1 MTLASTR
8 SNPYVGLPP
17 FERDDSLFFFG
28 RREQTIELLELLHR
42 THFLGLVGSSG
53 CGKSSLVRA
62 GLIPALLGGFLVAN
76 RDGWKVSVMKPGRAP
91 LQNLAIALLQDEFH
105 TPSEAEV
112 AELLVNIEE
121 KQVTAITDR
130 VMPRLGKRTNLLLLV
145 DQFEEIFAFRGE
157 ADGGDDDDANV
168 QARRERAEHRSEA
181 DEFVA
186 LLLGLTSRTDL
197 PIYTVLTMRSDFV
210 GDCDVFSGLP
220 EAMNGSRYLV
230 PRLGREQ
237 MCQAIEGPALVKG
250 TGIAPRLLDRLLNEV
265 GERSDQLP
273 VLQHALL
280 RTWHFWTERGA
291 TGALDQADYEAAGT
305 LSTALARHAEEAMA
319 SVNQTL
325 AERIFKRLTDTDPQ
339 GRRVRCP
346 AGLSELA
353 LAANA
358 SELEVLEVL
367 EQFQASGRHFVAIEP
382 ARGRQDRRVDL
393 SHESL
398 IRQWTQ
404 LRTWVDQERVAR
416 DRLLELVR
424 RSERWSRREGDLLSG
439 VELALTTRWWGKAG
453 PTRNWA
459 SRYCTRIEIDGAA
472 RYLSNS
478 QHKRR
483 RGRLLLCGAVA
494 LACAGVLNSAR
505 EAAQRSLERER
516 HALEERV
523 ILENKLAA
531 EKDRAAAE
539 KGKAAAEKMALAE
552 AKKSLEALER
562 ADRNTRE
569 LAQLE
574 ASLRKTVDHDA
585 RAALLQQIED
595 TRVQREIERQ
605 VVSGRLSFTTE
616 REMRYAA
623 QGPSACGCS
632 PDEPLCKCKDEHPRE
647 MSTP

>member
-1 MTLASTR
+1 MILSTTR
-8 SNPYVGLPP
+8 PNPYVGLPP
-17 FERDDSLFFFG
+17 FDRDDSLFFFG
-28 RREQTIELLELLHR
+28 RREQTVELLELLHR

-62 GLIPALLGGFLVAN
+62 GLVPALLGGFLVAN

-112 AELLVNIEE
+112 AELLVSIQE
-121 KQVTAITDR
+121 KQVGAITDR
-130 VMPRLGKRTNLLLLV
+130 VMPRLGKRTNLLLLI

-157 ADGGDDDDANV
+157 ADGGDDDASV
-168 QARRERAEHRSEA
+168 PARRARAEHRSEA

-186 LLLGLTSRTDL
+186 LLLRLTSRTDL

-250 TGIAPRLLDRLLNEV
+250 AGIAPRLLDRLLNEV

-280 RTWHFWTERGA
+280 RTWHFWTERGS
-291 TGALDQADYEAAGT
+291 TGVLDQVDYDASGT

-319 SVNQTL
+319 SVNQPL

-358 SELEVLEVL
+358 SEHEVLEVL
-367 EQFQASGRHFVAIEP
+367 NQFQACGRHFVAIEQ
-382 ARGRQDRRVDL
+382 ACGRQDRRVDL

-404 LRTWVDQERVAR
+404 LRTWVDEERVAR

-424 RSERWSRREGDLLSG
+424 RSERWSRDEGDLLSG
-439 VELALTTRWWGKAG
+439 VDLVLTARWWGKSG

-459 SRYCTRIEIDGAA
+459 SRYCSRIEIDGSA
-472 RYLSNS
+472 RYLANS
-478 QHKRR
+478 QRKRS
-483 RGRLLLCGAVA
+483 RGRLLLCGVVV
-494 LACAGVLNSAR
+494 LACGGVLNSAR
-505 EAAQRSLERER
+505 ESANRSFERER
-516 HALEERV
+516 HAIEART
-523 ILENKLAA
+523 ILETKLAA
-531 EKDRAAAE
+531 EKARTIAE
-539 KGKAAAEKMALAE
+539 KGKAEAEKLALVE

-562 ADRNTRE
+562 ADRSTRE

-574 ASLRKTVDHDA
+574 VSLRKTVNRDA
-585 RAALLQQIED
+585 REALLKQIED
-595 TRVQREIERQ
+595 TRVQREIDRQ
-605 VVSGRLSFTTE
+605 VVSGQALSFTSE
-616 REMRYAA
+616 PQMRYASRRA
-623 QGPSACGCS
+623 KACDCS
-632 PDEPLCKCKDEHPRE
+632 PDEPLCKCKDEP
-647 MSTP
+647 